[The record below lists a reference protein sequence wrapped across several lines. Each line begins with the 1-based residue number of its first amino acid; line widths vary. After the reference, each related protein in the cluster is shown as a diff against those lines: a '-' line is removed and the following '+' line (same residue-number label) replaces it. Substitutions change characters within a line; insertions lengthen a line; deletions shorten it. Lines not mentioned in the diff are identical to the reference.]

1 MEFRFNETD
10 LDDIISKIKDE
21 LKNRDM
27 GKILNFSHSDSNLR
41 ITIKKLGTSTLDFT
55 VSEDDDGLLVK
66 LTKEKL
72 ALSHRPLKKELV
84 QKLEKIVEKIGGS
97 MQ

>member
-10 LDDIISKIKDE
+10 LDDIISKIKNE

-27 GKILNFSHSDSNLR
+27 GKLLNFSHSDSNLR

>member
-1 MEFRFNETD
+1 MEFRFNEND
-10 LDDIISKIKDE
+10 LDVIIAKIKDE
-21 LKNRDM
+21 LKDRDM
-27 GKILNFSHSDSNLR
+27 GKILNFTHSDSDLR
-41 ITIKKLGTSTLDFT
+41 ITIKKLGTSTLDFS
-55 VSEDDDGLLVK
+55 VCEDDGGLLVE

-97 MQ
+97 MH

>member
-1 MEFRFNETD
+1 MEFRFNNKD
-10 LDDIISKIKDE
+10 VDAIIANLQDE
-21 LKNRDM
+21 LKDREM
-27 GKILNFSHSDSNLR
+27 GKMLNFTHSDTDLC
-41 ITIKKLGTSTLDFT
+41 ITIKKLGTSKLDF
-55 VSEDDDGLLVK
+55 SIEEQDEGLLIK

-97 MQ
+97 MS